1 MSNTLSKYLDILTFV
16 MIGLTALFVAMFY
29 FGGDIPDQAKQTPVY
44 TDLLINWSKILCF
57 VSAGLA
63 VLFPIIQLITNP
75 RGAVKGLGG
84 LVILGLVILV
94 SFSMSDGTLLDLSGG
109 YNADNNPATL
119 KFADTALYTMYI
131 LGIGAIASV
140 AITEVIRRFR

>member
-57 VSAGLA
+57 ASAGLA
-63 VLFPIIQLITNP
+63 ILFPIIQLITNP
-75 RGAVKGLGG
+75 KGAIKGLGG
-84 LVILGLVILV
+84 LVILGLVILI
-94 SFSMSDGTLLDLSGG
+94 SYSMSDGTLLDLAG
-109 YNADNNPATL
+109 YNGPDNNPATL
-119 KFADTALYTMYI
+119 KFADTALYTMYV
-131 LGIGAIASV
+131 LGIGAIASI
-140 AITEVIRRFR
+140 AITEVVRRLR